1 MGAALFVFGAA
12 DAQAAPPA
20 YPDAI
25 VLVSGYSSASSFTT
39 PDPACEGREGA
50 TWSNPAGPAAAL
62 RAAGYDVFTA
72 PVEPG
77 SDPLAPCA
85 PGGDP
90 LPPASDSID
99 SYGDNDANGA
109 ALATFL
115 SFLRDDYGVERVQ
128 LIAHSDGGN
137 WSRAALTQD
146 AAFAG
151 LDVRSLTTLGT
162 PYTGSMIADIGTEL
176 RNGRCDFSNRSDQDL
191 CEALLDIV
199 RLVYGQIGP
208 TAIEQLTH
216 SYLERW
222 NEEQSIGSCPVTT
235 IAGTGVDVD
244 AIPFSYYNPSDGLVG
259 EASGLARSAYE
270 LPSFETI
277 PAPDIPNLQFGG
289 TFPVVHTEALSFL
302 SPANLLNTPAISSKV
317 TDIVAATPS
326 SGPPC
331 NAPAAVRSAA
341 PRPVGVEDRDTV
353 PFRLTKSV
361 EEGGRLGLTKHR
373 RRRGDRQGSRAPLRR
388 ARGPAAAA
396 AHPTPYRAGAA
407 GNVRGSAPGRR
418 CRFGSRQSCRGSAAD
433 PQPPHQRARGRP
445 RRAQAARPGSRAEG
459 ARVEAEAAAGRRGQ
473 APTGAQR
480 RGEAARR
487 PRQRDPDR
495 GGEGAA
501 GRSTGRRD
509 AGALAVAEDF
519 DLDMSGRGARSPG

>member
-39 PDPACEGREGA
+39 PDPACEGHEGA

-85 PGGDP
+85 PGGAP

-137 WSRAALTQD
+137 WSRAALTQN

-317 TDIVAATPS
+317 TDIVAATPG

-361 EEGGRLGLTKHR
+361 EEGGRLGLTKTDDVVVTGRGVELRCDGREVPQLPLLTQR
-373 RRRGDRQGSRAPLRR
+373 RIGLALPGTCEGPLRV
-388 ARGPAAAA
+388 
-396 AHPTPYRAGAA
+396 AGAA
-407 GNVRGSAPGRR
+407 SARGKAAGGALLIRSHPTNELAVVRDGRKLRVRVRGPKVRGLKLKLRR
-418 CRFGSRQSCRGSAAD
+418 DGGVRPLPVRNGEAKLPAGHGSVTLIAVAK
-433 PQPPHQRARGRP
+433 
-445 RRAQAARPGSRAEG
+445 ARPGDR
-459 ARVEAEAAAGRRGQ
+459 RV
-473 APTGAQR
+473 
-480 RGEAARR
+480 
-487 PRQRDPDR
+487 
-495 GGEGAA
+495 
-501 GRSTGRRD
+501 
-509 AGALAVAEDF
+509 VAT
-519 DLDMSGRGARSPG
+519 LVLSL

>member
-191 CEALLDIV
+191 CEALLEIV
-199 RLVYGQIGP
+199 RLIYGQIGP

-302 SPANLLNTPAISSKV
+302 SPANLLNTPAISNKV

-361 EEGGRLGLTKHR
+361 EEGGRLGLTKTDDVVVTGRGVELRCDGREVPQLPLLTQR
-373 RRRGDRQGSRAPLRR
+373 RIGLALPGTCEGPLRV
-388 ARGPAAAA
+388 
-396 AHPTPYRAGAA
+396 AGAA
-407 GNVRGSAPGRR
+407 SARGKAAGGALLIRSHPTNELAVVRDGRKLRVRVRGPKVRGLKLKLRR
-418 CRFGSRQSCRGSAAD
+418 DGGVRPLPVRNGEAKLPAGHGSVTLIAVAK
-433 PQPPHQRARGRP
+433 
-445 RRAQAARPGSRAEG
+445 ARPGDR
-459 ARVEAEAAAGRRGQ
+459 RV
-473 APTGAQR
+473 
-480 RGEAARR
+480 
-487 PRQRDPDR
+487 
-495 GGEGAA
+495 
-501 GRSTGRRD
+501 
-509 AGALAVAEDF
+509 VAT
-519 DLDMSGRGARSPG
+519 LVLSL

>member
-90 LPPASDSID
+90 VPPASDSID

-109 ALATFL
+109 ALAAFL

-199 RLVYGQIGP
+199 RLIYGQIGP

-317 TDIVAATPS
+317 TDIVAATPG

-361 EEGGRLGLTKHR
+361 EEGGRLGLTKTDDVVVTGRGVELRCDGREVPQLPLLTQR
-373 RRRGDRQGSRAPLRR
+373 RIGLALPGTCEGPLRV
-388 ARGPAAAA
+388 
-396 AHPTPYRAGAA
+396 AGAA
-407 GNVRGSAPGRR
+407 SARGKAGGGALLIRSHPTNELAVVRDGRKLRVRVRGPKVRGLKLKLRR
-418 CRFGSRQSCRGSAAD
+418 DGEVRPLPVRNGEAKLPAGHGSVTLIAVAK
-433 PQPPHQRARGRP
+433 
-445 RRAQAARPGSRAEG
+445 ARPGD
-459 ARVEAEAAAGRRGQ
+459 RR
-473 APTGAQR
+473 
-480 RGEAARR
+480 
-487 PRQRDPDR
+487 
-495 GGEGAA
+495 
-501 GRSTGRRD
+501 
-509 AGALAVAEDF
+509 AVAT
-519 DLDMSGRGARSPG
+519 LVLSL